1 MNKAIKDSIVQLY
14 NDGSEILKKFSDDVK
29 NKRAL
34 IIAQEYQIW
43 YTKASIIVKEILPNR
58 YDEFAECYKCLNRKG
73 ITYSNFSIYDYITG
87 VSCGRQRFDPKA
99 TALIKFIN
107 QINIIKSISESVDNV
122 LFNIKNSMEL
132 EILDDELLSSRKL
145 WKKGYLRSAG
155 ALCGVIL
162 EKHFS
167 TMLKN
172 HNLKLSKKEPCI
184 SDYNDL
190 FKQENIYDIINW
202 RFIQHL
208 GDIRNLCDH
217 NKDREPTKDEVD
229 ELING
234 TDKVIKTIF

>member
-1 MNKAIKDSIVQLY
+1 MNEKIKMKIEKLYDDGYKILEDFISKDGKKKSIL
-14 NDGSEILKKFSDDVK
+14 S
-29 NKRAL
+29 
-34 IIAQEYQIW
+34 QEYQIW
-43 YTKASIIVKEILPNR
+43 YTITSIVVKEVLPNR
-58 YDEFAECYKCLNRKG
+58 YEEFVECYKNTKRKN
-73 ITYSNFSIYDYITG
+73 ISYDTYSMSDYLTG
-87 VSCGRQRFDPKA
+87 IGLNNRLANPETAGLIRFK
-99 TALIKFIN
+99 N
-107 QINIIKSISESVDNV
+107 QLNIVKSISENIDNV
-122 LFNIKNSMEL
+122 LFNIKSSIEF
-132 EILDDELLSSRKL
+132 EVLDDELLSSRKL

-155 ALCGVIL
+155 ALCGVVL

-172 HNLKLSKKEPCI
+172 HNLKLTKKEPCI
-184 SDYNDL
+184 SDYNEL

-229 ELING
+229 ELIKG